1 MVVQKKGI
9 VFLLSVCIALAWGN
23 IAAAD
28 PSGREIMDEV
38 SSRHDS
44 EIEFVKQKMIL
55 RSMSEVEEIRDM
67 RRFVRKEDGGF
78 KYLMVFDAPAG
89 VEGVALLTW
98 ENTSG
103 PDDQFLYLPS
113 MGKKLKRVAEGGK
126 RNYFMG
132 TDFTF
137 EDLVSESM
145 EKFSYERLDD
155 VSFNDQDAFVVRA
168 EAVDDKLKK
177 TSGYSHRVLTILKES
192 FFIVKT
198 EFFDRRKRPIK
209 VLTAT
214 EYGPV
219 DGRLW
224 RASKQTMENL
234 KEKHFTDVE
243 SISRSF
249 DASDVPSK
257 AFGQRYI
264 KSGKHMR

>member
-1 MVVQKKGI
+1 M
-9 VFLLSVCIALAWGN
+9 
-23 IAAAD
+23 
-28 PSGREIMDEV
+28 
-38 SSRHDS
+38 
-44 EIEFVKQKMIL
+44 
-55 RSMSEVEEIRDM
+55 
-67 RRFVRKEDGGF
+67 
-78 KYLMVFDAPAG
+78 
-89 VEGVALLTW
+89 
-98 ENTSG
+98 
-103 PDDQFLYLPS
+103 
-113 MGKKLKRVAEGGK
+113 
-126 RNYFMG
+126 
-132 TDFTF
+132 
-137 EDLVSESM
+137 
-145 EKFSYERLDD
+145 
-155 VSFNDQDAFVVRA
+155 SFNDQDAFVVRA